1 MDGLAVCSETIG
13 CVHRNRGGI
22 PVWVVQRWNRL
33 CRKSHWDLH
42 HLLGLQGGCT
52 GKATLLQVC
61 LSVSVCLCLS
71 VCLSVCPVL
80 LSTMW
85 LWGMQLRTLSFSTP
99 VSELQTLECFLWYC
113 IGLIYVKQKDFEN
126 NSLRTLLKN
135 SCMEHVFAFP
145 SFWRRPMPSTSYKY

>member
-61 LSVSVCLCLS
+61 LSV
-71 VCLSVCPVL
+71 CPVL

-99 VSELQTLECFLWYC
+99 VCISSSELQTLECFLWYC
-113 IGLIYVKQKDFEN
+113 IDLIYVKQKDFEN
-126 NSLRTLLKN
+126 NSLRTLFKN
-135 SCMEHVFAFP
+135 SCMEYVFAFP
-145 SFWRRPMPSTSYKY
+145 SFWRRQMFSTSYKY

>member
-1 MDGLAVCSETIG
+1 MDGLAVCSETFG

-61 LSVSVCLCLS
+61 LSVSVLS
-71 VCLSVCPVL
+71 CSAPCGFEACSFV
-80 LSTMW
+80 
-85 LWGMQLRTLSFSTP
+85 LSFSTP
-99 VSELQTLECFLWYC
+99 VCISSSELQTLECFLWYC
-113 IGLIYVKQKDFEN
+113 IDLIYVKQKDFEN
-126 NSLRTLLKN
+126 NSLRTLFKN
-135 SCMEHVFAFP
+135 SCMEYVFAFP
-145 SFWRRPMPSTSYKY
+145 SFWRRQMSFTSYKY